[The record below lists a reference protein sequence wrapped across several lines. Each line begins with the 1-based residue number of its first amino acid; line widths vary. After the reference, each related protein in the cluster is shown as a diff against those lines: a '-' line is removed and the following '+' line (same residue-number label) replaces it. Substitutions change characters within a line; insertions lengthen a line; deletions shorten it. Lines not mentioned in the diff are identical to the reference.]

1 MVKRFTE
8 EDFSN
13 ETLSEYS
20 SNYSEDGLLE
30 KVSNNVKDIGKD
42 LIYKAFQLYY
52 VTENPNCPMRVKAVM
67 FGALGYFISP
77 IDFLADFIP
86 AVGYTDDVCAIGA
99 ALIVAQMY
107 VDDEVKFKSKKKI
120 ADLFG
125 ENFTQDLD

>member
-1 MVKRFTE
+1 MDE
-8 EDFSN
+8 EKMKKDLQN
-13 ETLSEYS
+13 VEIEKYAED
-20 SNYSEDGLLE
+20 YSEDGLWE

-77 IDFLADFIP
+77 LDFLADLIP
-86 AVGYTDDVCAIGA
+86 VVGYTDDVCAIGA
-99 ALIVAQMY
+99 ALIVAKMY

-125 ENFTQDLD
+125 DEFSRDLD